1 MVLTKTRPMSAPA
14 PRRRERDIQRE
25 ILRLLHAHG
34 VMAFGMNREHAGYR
48 RASHIGVKGL
58 PDIMGWVPVWAM
70 ARMQATNVVGAC
82 PLFIEVKRPG
92 GKLRPAQEAF
102 LAMARKDGCVAFKA
116 DSPAQ
121 VAKELGWT

>member
-1 MVLTKTRPMSAPA
+1 MSLRAVRPQ
-14 PRRRERDIQRE
+14 RRERVIQAE

-34 VMAFGMNREHAGYR
+34 VVAFGMNRERAGYR

-58 PDIMGWVPVWAM
+58 PDIMGWVPVWAI
-70 ARMQATNVVGAC
+70 ARTQATNVAGAC

-92 GKLRPAQEAF
+92 GKLRPAQETF

-116 DSPAQ
+116 ESPAD
-121 VAKELGWT
+121 VAHELGWT